1 MSVDDLEKA
10 RNEPTDNLLVN
21 SVEENELLPQFE
33 VEDLNKTLLI
43 VPTRKHLV
51 EGYQHHCFLIE
62 CVRLDLAVWMLL
74 LFEEN
79 VRLEVAE
86 HNIDFLEAEMV
97 LKVLPIDKFI
107 FGQE

>member
-1 MSVDDLEKA
+1 
-10 RNEPTDNLLVN
+10 
-21 SVEENELLPQFE
+21 
-33 VEDLNKTLLI
+33 
-43 VPTRKHLV
+43 
-51 EGYQHHCFLIE
+51 
-62 CVRLDLAVWMLL
+62 MLL